1 MHLKLSGTRK
11 TFLGKWRQL
20 PRVRRGNTRRFRGTR
35 ELHHCIVANIQGIM
49 RFKNRNTFLVLF
61 TPIDTCMFHRFW
73 SDQSLIYT
81 KLKEHFSAKRGRGL
95 CFAENCDLFCS
106 LLVCLSVA
114 TGKVSKNSLPR
125 RHSLRWRWGLKF
137 MHLAI
142 STMWQP
148 HSIDMIRTFCDG
160 QLQHDEVYA

>member
-35 ELHHCIVANIQGIM
+35 KLDHCITAKIQGIM
-49 RFKNRNTFLVLF
+49 PFKNRNTFLFLF
-61 TPIDTCMFHRFW
+61 TSIDMFYRFW

-81 KLKEHFSAKRGRGL
+81 TLREHFTAKRERGGP

-114 TGKVSKNSLPR
+114 TGKVSKNSLPL
-125 RHSLRWRWGLKF
+125 RHSLRWRWCLKF
-137 MHLAI
+137 MQLAI

-148 HSIDMIRTFCDG
+148 HSIDMILTFCDG
-160 QLQHDEVYA
+160 QLQHDEIYA